1 MKRAVLLTLGLLAIA
16 GATRAQSAADKTYAA
31 FPTGE
36 GDPDAITCRPP
47 QPLPDS
53 RLRGPEVC
61 KKNSVWARYRRDGMD
76 VASDGIHDVAL
87 GSKNGINCSVMATPG
102 GATWTGRMNMKCQ
115 QAPEDSRNAPPAK
128 SSVICRTG
136 SICG

>member
-1 MKRAVLLTLGLLAIA
+1 MKRAVLLTLCLLAIA
-16 GATRAQSAADKTYAA
+16 SAAGAQSAADKTYAA
-31 FPTGE
+31 FPTGD

-61 KKNSVWARYRRDGMD
+61 KKNAVWARYRRDGMD
-76 VASDGIHDVAL
+76 VASDGIHDVAF
-87 GSKNGINCSVMATPG
+87 GGKNGINCSVTATPG
-102 GATWTGRMNMKCQ
+102 GATWTGRMNMKCLE
-115 QAPEDSRNAPPAK
+115 APEDAPNAPLAK
-128 SSVICRTG
+128 SSVICRPG